1 MVKEYTLESLTTLWE
16 DYLQKYG
23 RKQDLL
29 EVANAFPDRR
39 SLTVDYR
46 EVAQFDPEVA
56 EFLVERPKQ
65 AIYAAEQALLN
76 QLPANLKAPIHFRV
90 REFPAELAD
99 ERVEV
104 RNIRKKHLGRLI
116 TVEGLVRKVTEVRPK
131 IQDAV
136 FQCVRCG
143 AATRSSSTPTTRA
156 DPSNARKAP
165 GETSSARNGIV
176 SKILIT
182 R

>member
-65 AIYAAEQALLN
+65 AIYAAEHEMAVTLCDFLMRRTHILHEAQDGALLH
-76 QLPANLKAPIHFRV
+76 AGA
-90 REFPAELAD
+90 LAADMGAILGWDD
-99 ERVEV
+99 ERMQREV
-104 RNIRKKHLGRLI
+104 AEYEKQVML
-116 TVEGLVRKVTEVRPK
+116 
-131 IQDAV
+131 A
-136 FQCVRCG
+136 
-143 AATRSSSTPTTRA
+143 RA
-156 DPSNARKAP
+156 FR
-165 GETSSARNGIV
+165 
-176 SKILIT
+176 
-182 R
+182 

>member
-46 EVAQFDPEVA
+46 QVAQLGPEAAGSPAGAPSGGGDPA
-56 EFLVERPKQ
+56 GRPR
-65 AIYAAEQALLN
+65 LN
-76 QLPANLKAPIHFRV
+76 RPPATLRAPIPFRL

-99 ERVEV
+99 ERV
-104 RNIRKKHLGRLI
+104 
-116 TVEGLVRKVTEVRPK
+116 
-131 IQDAV
+131 
-136 FQCVRCG
+136 
-143 AATRSSSTPTTRA
+143 
-156 DPSNARKAP
+156 
-165 GETSSARNGIV
+165 
-176 SKILIT
+176 
-182 R
+182 